1 MVRPQL
7 INVCNLLI
15 LSCSDF
21 VLVNMAKDLSICN
34 TNVATHHRCRL
45 SFSREF
51 EELPSRYFKSALV
64 VAYLGLLIRKTYFFW
79 EEALGWLS
87 LIGMYHF
94 HLKSICC
101 GRFGRISFVVLFA
114 WSGRH
119 PFLIRWPDTWWDLHG
134 LCFVFKRSLYF
145 SSSADSITNELF
157 FLKKLCSRCFRQV
170 NHSVNYWR
178 SVRFLWRDLFFF
190 IFSRNKVATPVAVL
204 C

>member
-1 MVRPQL
+1 MRINAKKPQFQWTSFFFPPVFGRCCIFSNIVRPQL

-51 EELPSRYFKSALV
+51 GELPSRYFKSALV
-64 VAYLGLLIRKTYFFW
+64 AAYLGLLIRKTYFFW

-87 LIGMYHF
+87 LIGMYYF
-94 HLKSICC
+94 HLKSTSCC
-101 GRFGRISFVVLFA
+101 GRFGCISFVVLFA

-119 PFLIRWPDTWWDLHG
+119 PFLIRWPDTW
-134 LCFVFKRSLYF
+134 
-145 SSSADSITNELF
+145 
-157 FLKKLCSRCFRQV
+157 
-170 NHSVNYWR
+170 
-178 SVRFLWRDLFFF
+178 
-190 IFSRNKVATPVAVL
+190 
-204 C
+204 